1 MTTLMWLPKMCHSL
15 YSSSVFPPFCG
26 HCPGTSSRGA
36 EFFNSLLAW
45 VAAPRA
51 SSRRWKTI
59 WTRIDRI
66 GDRHE
71 ALVEAR
77 LNWALLRTSGFI
89 MSRRYE
95 HALQTSRKTVSQY
108 LPRVDQYLREQREA
122 GGLATA
128 HCFMQLIELTQ
139 MLERLRP
146 RTILECGSGAT
157 SCVFAEYAS
166 RNPGVLL
173 VSLDNSQ
180 RYLDETRNRLP
191 VELRESIRFEH
202 AERVVETIS
211 GTEVCYDAPSY
222 RRHFSGRIDLVYV
235 DGPYNESP
243 SRPGT
248 QMPCIDTTQLL
259 DAGIEVCHVLFDNRL
274 TSVKHLMESSHGL
287 RYDAELCHWLAAER
301 DPIWFVEPVRHHSW
315 LRLRTAT

>member
-1 MTTLMWLPKMCHSL
+1 VKRWMK
-15 YSSSVFPPFCG
+15 
-26 HCPGTSSRGA
+26 
-36 EFFNSLLAW
+36 
-45 VAAPRA
+45 
-51 SSRRWKTI
+51 RR
-59 WTRIDRI
+59 
-66 GDRHE
+66 
-71 ALVEAR
+71 LS
-77 LNWALLRTSGFI
+77 WALRRTSGFI

-95 HALQTSRKTVSQY
+95 DALKSSRQTVSQHM
-108 LPRVDQYLREQREA
+108 PRVDQYLRQQREA

-128 HCFMQLIELTQ
+128 HCSMQLVELAK

-157 SCVFAEYAS
+157 TCVFAEYAA

-180 RYLDETRNRLP
+180 RYLDETANRLP
-191 VELRESIRFEH
+191 VELRELVRFEL
-202 AERVVETIS
+202 AERVVEMIS
-211 GTEVCYDAPSY
+211 GTEVCYYAPTY
-222 RRHFSGRIDLVYV
+222 RPHFSGRIDLVYV

-243 SRPGT
+243 SKPGT

-259 DAGIEVCHVLFDNRL
+259 DAGIDVCHFLFDNRL
-274 TSVKHLMESSHGL
+274 TSVKYLMNSPHGF